1 MPLNREIQQ
10 DQAAALWLASL
21 RAMGRSSKTT
31 DIYGYATGQLHEW
44 RASRDTGLETLTKL
58 EALAFTNHLL
68 ERYEPGGVQT
78 RIKALRAFYNF
89 LVAEEMA
96 TLNPFAR
103 VQVTVPDEDQ
113 PVVSE
118 EQITAMLASAK
129 KSRHRQ
135 RDVALITVLVDTGCR
150 KGELAGVLV
159 EDVDLGS
166 GTIRFRE
173 SKTKP
178 RTVPLTDR
186 AVVALGRWLRARGTA
201 SGSLWAVQ
209 DPYGLVKSVCL
220 RNSNGAV
227 TPHQARRAFAIR
239 WLERGGSESGLM
251 RVAGWSSSEMVR
263 LYTRSAASR
272 LASDEMR
279 RLMG

>member
-1 MPLNREIQQ
+1 MPLNQENTQ
-10 DQAAALWLASL
+10 DATAALWLASL
-21 RAMGRSSKTT
+21 RSMGRSPKTIE
-31 DIYGYATGQLHEW
+31 IYSYATRQLHEW
-44 RASRDTGLETLTKL
+44 RASRDDGLETLTRL

-68 ERYEPGGVQT
+68 ERFEPGGVRT
-78 RIKALRAFYNF
+78 RIKALRAFYGF
-89 LVAEEMA
+89 VIAEELA
-96 TLNPFAR
+96 TVNPFGR

-118 EQITAMLASAK
+118 EQIEAMLASAA
-129 KSRHRQ
+129 KSRNRL
-135 RDVALITVLVDTGCR
+135 RDTALIVLLVDTGAR
-150 KGELAGVLV
+150 KGEIAGVLL
-159 EDVDLGS
+159 EDVDLSS
-166 GTIRFRE
+166 GTVRFRE

-186 AVVALGRWLRARGTA
+186 AVVALRRWLRRRGTGA
-201 SGSLWAVQ
+201 GSLWSVK
-209 DPYGLVKSVCL
+209 DTYGLIKSVCL
-220 RNSNGAV
+220 RHSGGKV

-272 LASDEMR
+272 LAGDEMR